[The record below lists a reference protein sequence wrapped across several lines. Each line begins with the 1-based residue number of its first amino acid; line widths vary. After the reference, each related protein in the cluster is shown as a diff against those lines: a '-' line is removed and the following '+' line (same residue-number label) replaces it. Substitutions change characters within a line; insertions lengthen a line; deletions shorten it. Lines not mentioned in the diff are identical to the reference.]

1 MNDYLM
7 FDITAL
13 LIFLTLMVSNL
24 SKNKVKGRTGQLY
37 DALLVWSCI
46 MIVFRVAYQIIL
58 RHCPYSPAIVTVAKV
73 FVYLTLLFRT
83 FVYCVG
89 LLFIFSSTGLLP
101 LFLRNETLKIILI
114 LLFNIPILY
123 VLMDVVR
130 NIMFEITPQMELIT
144 LPPMMVLEICILVQL
159 FFGFVM
165 ILWYRK
171 VLTKTQVSYGVSLF
185 PLNGLLFAIQILY
198 PQIQIEMF
206 VLAITCY
213 LIFAT
218 IQRPELLM
226 NSQTLAQSSIAFEN
240 ELKKAMRI
248 NLDVKVI
255 FIKIVNYKHINM
267 YIGTESFYSLLKKVT
282 FYLHNLS
289 VKNKLHASIYYLNDY
304 LYALPTEGQSDE
316 SINKILNTLEKYFSQ
331 TFFVE
336 NAKINIAT
344 RICVIRT
351 PEDVT
356 SYENMLY
363 VSRIFHRLIENTGV
377 PQWYR
382 DYSSDKNFIIK
393 NNIEKILE
401 RAIEEKR
408 FDVYYQPIYNVKTKE
423 FSSAEALV
431 RLNDEE
437 FGNIPPSMFINF
449 AERTNK
455 IHIIGDFVLEK
466 VCEFLGSKE
475 GQKLKLDYIEVNL
488 SVAQCLESDIVEKIR
503 GWLEAYNIKPEQL
516 RLEITENAASFNPV
530 VVEKNISQLKQMG
543 INFALDDYGTGYS
556 NIKKVVSLP
565 FDVVKLNKTFVDEV
579 DDPDKINIVKDTIHM
594 LKSLGKEILIE
605 GIETQERAELFKKY
619 KIDKKNGCE
628 YLQGFYFSRPLPQ
641 SEFVKFLT
649 M

>member
-1 MNDYLM
+1 MNDFLM
-7 FDITAL
+7 CDITAL
-13 LIFLTLMVSNL
+13 LIFVTLIVSNL
-24 SKNKVKGRTGQLY
+24 SKTRVKGRTGQLY

-46 MIVFRVAYQIIL
+46 MIVSRITYEIVL
-58 RHCPYSPAIVTVAKV
+58 RHCPYNTTTVIIAKV
-73 FVYLTLLFRT
+73 FIYLTLLFRA

-101 LFLRNETLKIILI
+101 LFLRNDTLKITLA

-123 VLMDVVR
+123 VLMDMVR
-130 NIMFEITPQMELIT
+130 NSMFQISPEMEIIIQS
-144 LPPMMVLEICILVQL
+144 PMLVLDVSILVQL
-159 FFGFVM
+159 FFGFLM
-165 ILWYRK
+165 IIWYRK
-171 VLTKTQVSYGVSLF
+171 ILTKTQVSYGLSLF
-185 PLNGLLFAIQILY
+185 PLNGILFFVQIMF

-206 VLAITCY
+206 VIAITCY

-218 IQRPELLM
+218 IQRPELLV

-248 NLDVKVI
+248 NLEVKVI

-267 YIGTESFYSLLKKVT
+267 YIGTELFYSLLKKVT

-289 VKNKLHASIYYLNDY
+289 HKNKLHASVYYLNDY

-316 SINKILNTLEKYFSQ
+316 QINKILNMLEKYFSQ

-363 VSRIFHRLIENTGV
+363 VSRIFHRLIESTGV

-382 DYSSDKNFIIK
+382 DYASDKTFIIK

-408 FDVYYQPIYNVKTKE
+408 FDVYYQPIYNVQTKE

-455 IHIIGDFVLEK
+455 IHIIGDFVIEK

-475 GQKLKLDYIEVNL
+475 GKKLKLDYIEVNL
-488 SVAQCLESDIVEKIR
+488 SVAQCLENDIVEKIR
-503 GWLEAYNIKPEQL
+503 GWLETYNVKPEQL
-516 RLEITENAASFNPV
+516 RLEITENAASFNPA
-530 VVEKNISQLKQMG
+530 VVEKNITQLKQMG

-579 DDPDKINIVKDTIHM
+579 DDPENVNIVKDTIHM

-605 GIETQERAELFKKY
+605 GIETPERAELFEKY

-641 SEFVKFLT
+641 AEFVKFLT

>member
-7 FDITAL
+7 CDITAI
-13 LIFLTLMVSNL
+13 LIFLTLIVSNL

-37 DALLVWSCI
+37 DALLIWSCI
-46 MIVFRVAYQIIL
+46 TILFRITYQLIL
-58 RHCPYSPAIVTVAKV
+58 RHAQYSPGVVVVAKV
-73 FVYLTLLFRT
+73 FIYLALMGRA
-83 FVYCVG
+83 FVYCLG
-89 LLFIFSSTGLLP
+89 LLFIFSSTGILP
-101 LFLRNETLKIILI
+101 LFLRNDTLKISLI
-114 LLFNIPILY
+114 LLFNIPTLY
-123 VLMDVVR
+123 ILMDVFR
-130 NIMFEITPQMELIT
+130 SIMFEISTDMQLIT
-144 LPPMMVLEICILVQL
+144 YQPMRVVDIFILVQL
-159 FFGFVM
+159 FYGFLA
-165 ILWYRK
+165 ILWNHK
-171 VLTKTQVSYGVSLF
+171 VLTKTQVSYGISLF
-185 PLNGLLFAIQILY
+185 PLNAILFAVQFVY
-198 PQIQIEMF
+198 PQAQVEMF

-218 IQRPELLM
+218 IQRPELLI
-226 NSQTLAQSSIAFEN
+226 NPQTMAQSGIAFEN

-248 NLDVKVI
+248 KLPVKVI

-267 YIGTESFYSLLKKVT
+267 YIGSERFFGLLKKVT
-282 FYLHNLS
+282 FYLHTLT
-289 VKNKLHASIYYLNDY
+289 KKKKLQASIYYLNDY
-304 LYALPTEGQSDE
+304 LYALPTEGQTDE
-316 SINKILNTLEKYFSQ
+316 QVNEVLNMLEKYFSQ
-331 TFFVE
+331 TFFIE

-351 PEDVT
+351 PDDVD

-363 VSRIFHRLIENTGV
+363 VSKIFHRLIQSTGA

-408 FDVYYQPIYNVKTKE
+408 FDVYYQPIYNVKTKKYT
-423 FSSAEALV
+423 SAEALV

-437 FGNIPPSMFINF
+437 FGNIPPSMFITF

-455 IHIIGDFVLEK
+455 IHIIGDFVIEK

-475 GQKLKLDYIEVNL
+475 GQRLGLDYIEVNL
-488 SVAQCLESDIVEKIR
+488 STAQCLENDIVEKIR
-503 GWLEAYNIKPEQL
+503 GWLETYNIKAQQL
-516 RLEITENAASFNPV
+516 RLEITENTASFNPV

-579 DDPDKINIVKDTIHM
+579 DNPENINIVKDTIHM
-594 LKSLGKEILIE
+594 LKSLGKDILIE

-619 KIDKKNGCE
+619 KIDKENGCE

>member
-7 FDITAL
+7 CDITAI
-13 LIFLTLMVSNL
+13 LIFMTLIVSNL

-37 DALLVWSCI
+37 DSLLIWSCVTI
-46 MIVFRVAYQIIL
+46 LFRITYQLIL
-58 RHCPYSPAIVTVAKV
+58 RNAQYSTGSVVAAKV
-73 FVYLTLLFRT
+73 FIYLALMGRA
-83 FVYCVG
+83 FVYCLG
-89 LLFIFSSTGLLP
+89 LLFIFSSTGILP
-101 LFLRNETLKIILI
+101 LFLRNDTLKILLI
-114 LLFNIPILY
+114 LLFNIPPLY
-123 VLMDVVR
+123 ILMDVFR
-130 NIMFEITPQMELIT
+130 SIMFNINVHMQIEMY
-144 LPPMMVLEICILVQL
+144 PPMRVVDIFILIQL
-159 FFGFVM
+159 FFGFIAIVWNHK
-165 ILWYRK
+165 L
-171 VLTKTQVSYGVSLF
+171 LTKTQISYGISLF
-185 PLNGLLFAIQILY
+185 PLNVILFIIQLLF
-198 PQIQIEMF
+198 PPVQIEMF

-218 IQRPELLM
+218 IQRPEILV
-226 NSQTLAQSSIAFEN
+226 NPQTMAQSGIAFEN

-248 NLDVKVI
+248 RLPVKVI

-267 YIGTESFYSLLKKVT
+267 YIGSERFFGLLTKVT
-282 FYLHNLS
+282 FFLHTLS
-289 VKNKLHASIYYLNDY
+289 KKKKLHASIYYLNQKQKPH
-304 LYALPTEGQSDE
+304 PTQQQTHQHK
-316 SINKILNTLEKYFSQ
+316 NHKHKTLQKYFSQ
-331 TFFVE
+331 TFFIE
-336 NAKINIAT
+336 NAKINIST

-351 PEDVT
+351 PDDVD

-363 VSRIFHRLIENTGV
+363 VSKIFHRLIQATGV

-382 DYSSDKNFIIK
+382 DYSSDKIFIIK

-408 FDVYYQPIYNVKTKE
+408 FEVYYQPIFKVKSKKFT
-423 FSSAEALV
+423 SAEALV

-437 FGNIPPSMFINF
+437 FGNIPPSMFITF

-455 IHIIGDFVLEK
+455 IQIIGDFVIEK

-475 GQKLKLDYIEVNL
+475 GQSLGLDYIEVNL
-488 SVAQCLESDIVEKIR
+488 STAQCLENDIVEKIR
-503 GWLEAYNIKPEQL
+503 GWLETYKIEPQKL
-516 RLEITENAASFNPV
+516 RLEITENTASFNPA
-530 VVEKNISQLKQMG
+530 VVEKNINQLKQMG
-543 INFALDDYGTGYS
+543 VNFALDDYGTGYS

-579 DDPDKINIVKDTIHM
+579 DNPDNINIVKDTIHM

-619 KIDKKNGCE
+619 KIDKEHGCE

-641 SEFVKFLT
+641 AEFVKFLT

>member
-1 MNDYLM
+1 MNDWLM
-7 FDITAL
+7 CDITAL
-13 LIFLTLMVSNL
+13 LIFITLMVSNL

-37 DALLVWSCI
+37 DALLIFSCMTI
-46 MIVFRVAYQIIL
+46 SFRIIYQLIL
-58 RHCPYSPAIVTVAKV
+58 RHCPYAPALVITAKV
-73 FVYLTLLFRT
+73 FIYLALLLRAY
-83 FVYCVG
+83 VYCLG

-101 LFLRNETLKIILI
+101 IFLRNDTLKIVLI
-114 LLFNIPILY
+114 LLFNIPVLY
-123 VLMDVVR
+123 ILMDMVR
-130 NIMFEITPQMELIT
+130 NIMFEITPQMEMIILS
-144 LPPMMVLEICILVQL
+144 PMHVLNICILLQL
-159 FFGFVM
+159 FFGFIM

-171 VLTKTQVSYGVSLF
+171 ILTKTQVAYGISLF
-185 PLNGLLFAIQILY
+185 PLNGLLFVIQILY
-198 PQIQIEMF
+198 PQVQVEMF

-218 IQRPELLM
+218 IQRPELLV
-226 NSQTLAQSSIAFEN
+226 NSQTLAQSNIAFEN

-248 NLDVKVI
+248 NLQVKVI

-267 YIGTESFYSLLKKVT
+267 YIGSERFYALLKKVT
-282 FYLHNLS
+282 FFLHTLS
-289 VKNKLHASIYYLNDY
+289 QKNKLHASVYYLNDY

-316 SINKILNTLEKYFSQ
+316 QINNVLNKLEKYFSQ

-351 PEDVT
+351 PEDVA

-363 VSRIFHRLIENTGV
+363 VSRIFHRLLDPTGV
-377 PQWYR
+377 PQWYKEHA
-382 DYSSDKNFIIK
+382 SDKTFIIK

-401 RAIEEKR
+401 RAINEKR
-408 FDVYYQPIYNVKTKE
+408 FDVYYQPIYNVQTKS

-437 FGNIPPSMFINF
+437 FGNIPPSMFINY
-449 AERTNK
+449 AERTNQ

-475 GQKLKLDYIEVNL
+475 GKKLKIDYIEVNL
-488 SVAQCLESDIVEKIR
+488 SVAQCLENDIVEKIR
-503 GWLEAYNIKPEQL
+503 GWLETYNVKPEKL
-516 RLEITENAASFNPV
+516 RLEITENAASFNPT
-530 VVEKNISQLKQMG
+530 VVEKNINQLKQMG

-579 DDPDKINIVKDTIHM
+579 DNPENINIVKDTIHM

-605 GIETQERAELFKKY
+605 GIETPERAELFKKY

>member
-1 MNDYLM
+1 MNDFLM
-7 FDITAL
+7 CDITAL
-13 LIFLTLMVSNL
+13 LIFLTLIVSNL
-24 SKNKVKGRTGQLY
+24 SKNKVKGRTGLLY
-37 DALLVWSCI
+37 DALLIWSCVTL
-46 MIVFRVAYQIIL
+46 VFRITYQLIL
-58 RHCPYSPAIVTVAKV
+58 RHAQYSQGAAVVASI
-73 FVYLTLLFRT
+73 FIYLALLGRG
-83 FVYCVG
+83 FVYCLG
-89 LLFIFSSTGLLP
+89 LLFIFSSTGILP
-101 LFLRNETLKIILI
+101 IFLRNDTLKIILI

-123 VLMDVVR
+123 IAMDIFR
-130 NIMFEITPQMELIT
+130 SIMFQIGPDMQLIMYAPMRALDIFILME
-144 LPPMMVLEICILVQL
+144 L
-159 FFGFVM
+159 FFGFWAIVWNHK
-165 ILWYRK
+165 L
-171 VLTKTQVSYGVSLF
+171 LTKTQIAYGISLF
-185 PLNGLLFAIQILY
+185 PLNGLLFVVQLFF
-198 PQIQIEMF
+198 PQVQVEMF

-218 IQRPELLM
+218 IQRPELLVHP
-226 NSQTLAQSSIAFEN
+226 QTLAQSGIAFES

-248 NLDVKVI
+248 KLPVKVI

-267 YIGTESFYSLLKKVT
+267 YIGSERFFGLLKKVT
-282 FYLHNLS
+282 FYLHTLS
-289 VKNKLHASIYYLNDY
+289 RKKKLHASIYYINDY
-304 LYALPTEGQSDE
+304 LYALPTEGQTDE
-316 SINKILNTLEKYFSQ
+316 QINEILNTLEKYFSQ
-331 TFFVE
+331 TFFIE

-351 PEDVT
+351 PEDVD
-356 SYENMLY
+356 SYENMIY
-363 VSRIFHRLIENTGV
+363 VSKIFHRLIQSTGV

-408 FDVYYQPIYNVKTKE
+408 FDVYYQPIYNVKTKKYT
-423 FSSAEALV
+423 SAEALV

-437 FGNIPPSMFINF
+437 FGNIPPSMFITF

-455 IHIIGDFVLEK
+455 IHIIGDFVIEK

-475 GQKLKLDYIEVNL
+475 GQSLDLDYIEVNL
-488 SVAQCLESDIVEKIR
+488 STAQCLENDIVEKIR
-503 GWLEAYNIKPEQL
+503 GWLQTYNIKAEQL
-516 RLEITENAASFNPV
+516 RLEITENTASFNPA
-530 VVEKNISQLKQMG
+530 VVEKNINQLKQIG
-543 INFALDDYGTGYS
+543 VNFALDDYGTGYS

-579 DDPDKINIVKDTIHM
+579 DNPDNINIVKDTIHM

-605 GIETQERAELFKKY
+605 GIETPERAELFKKY
-619 KIDKKNGCE
+619 KIDKEHGCE